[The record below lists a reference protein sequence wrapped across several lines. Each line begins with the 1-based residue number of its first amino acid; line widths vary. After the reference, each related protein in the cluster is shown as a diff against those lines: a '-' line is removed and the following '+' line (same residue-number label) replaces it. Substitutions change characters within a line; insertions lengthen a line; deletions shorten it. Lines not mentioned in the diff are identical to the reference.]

1 MAKDNLFLGF
11 GRGKLGDL
19 VMYRQNG
26 TQITRARNRSP
37 KNPQTALQLLQR
49 VLMKTSSVAY
59 SLMQD
64 ITNHSFQGRSEGTE
78 CQSRFTALNIAEMR
92 RRLADVINS
101 GDPEEIYTSSE
112 SNFAA
117 KSASLAEMNP
127 YIVSEGSLP
136 TMDVQWETFF
146 KLVFQSPVG
155 GVTWETI
162 TYQQVVE
169 ALGLTRG
176 DQLTFLMLSCDDRD
190 TDDADLGHFNSFRY
204 ARVILE
210 PNDGDMTSPF
220 FISNGV
226 INKPN
231 VRNEG
236 AISFGFIDQA
246 TGVTQGLQ
254 FFFEGISIA
263 AGALNSAAA
272 ATVIASRLSG
282 NIWQRSSQSLVV
294 RPSALDI
301 TGHLSFDHG
310 VDLLGA
316 AVASYM
322 TVQNSS
328 LYLNQ
333 SENF

>member
-64 ITNHSFQGRSEGTE
+64 ITNHSFQGRAEGTE
-78 CQSRFTALNIAEMR
+78 CQSRFSALNIAEMR

-112 SNFAA
+112 SNYAA

-127 YIVSEGSLP
+127 YVVSEGSLP
-136 TMDVQWETFF
+136 TMDVGFYTDFYLAF
-146 KLVFQSPVG
+146 TAPQSAA
-155 GVTWETI
+155 TSETI
-162 TYQQVVE
+162 TYQQVVDG
-169 ALGLTRG
+169 LGLSRG
-176 DQLTFLMLSCDDRD
+176 DQLTFLQLSCDDRD
-190 TDDADLGHFNSFRY
+190 ADDADLGHFNSFRY
-204 ARVILE
+204 ARIILE
-210 PNDGDMTSPF
+210 PNDGDMTSLF
-220 FISNGV
+220 YDENGA

-236 AISFGFIDQA
+236 SILTVLSPAAASTPQRLRFYLD
-246 TGVTQGLQ
+246 
-254 FFFEGISIA
+254 GISSD
-263 AGALNSAAA
+263 AGKINSAAA

-294 RPSALDI
+294 RPSDLAVP
-301 TGHLSFDHG
+301 GHLSFDHG

>member
-64 ITNHSFQGRSEGTE
+64 IVNHSFQGRAEGTE

-92 RRLADVINS
+92 RRLADIINS
-101 GDPEEIYTSSE
+101 GDPEEIYTSSD
-112 SNFAA
+112 SNYAA

-127 YIVSEGSLP
+127 YVVSEGSLP
-136 TMDVQWETFF
+136 TLDVAFSTSFYLAF
-146 KLVFQSPVG
+146 TS
-155 GVTWETI
+155 TMAHTTSETI
-162 TYQQVVE
+162 TYQDIVDG
-169 ALGLTRG
+169 LGLSRG
-176 DQLTFLMLSCDDRD
+176 DQLTFLQLSCDDRD
-190 TDDADLGHFNSFRY
+190 ADDADLGHYNSFRF

-210 PNDGDMTSPF
+210 PNDGDMTSVF
-220 FISNGV
+220 FGDGGTV
-226 INKPN
+226 NKPN

-236 AISFGFIDQA
+236 DIQVALLPSADSLPLRMMFLLSGID
-246 TGVTQGLQ
+246 
-254 FFFEGISIA
+254 SA
-263 AGALNSAAA
+263 AGKINSAAA

-301 TGHLSFDHG
+301 AGHLSFDHG

>member
-64 ITNHSFQGRSEGTE
+64 IVNHSFQGRAEGTE
-78 CQSRFTALNIAEMR
+78 
-92 RRLADVINS
+92 LADVINS

-112 SNFAA
+112 SNYAA

-127 YIVSEGSLP
+127 YVVSEGSLP
-136 TMDVQWETFF
+136 TMDVGFYTDFYLAFTAPQAEAT
-146 KLVFQSPVG
+146 G
-155 GVTWETI
+155 ATI
-162 TYQQVVE
+162 TYQQVIDG
-169 ALGLTRG
+169 LGLSRG
-176 DQLTFLMLSCDDRD
+176 DQLTFLQLSCDDRD
-190 TDDADLGHFNSFRY
+190 DADADLGHFNSFRY
-204 ARVILE
+204 ARIILE
-210 PNDGDMTSPF
+210 PNDGDMTSLF
-220 FISNGV
+220 FDGNGG

-236 AISFGFIDQA
+236 SILAVLSPAAESVPQRLRFYMD
-246 TGVTQGLQ
+246 
-254 FFFEGISIA
+254 GISSD
-263 AGALNSAAA
+263 AGKINSAAA

-301 TGHLSFDHG
+301 AGHLSFDHG

>member
-19 VMYRQNG
+19 VMYRQGG

-49 VLMKTSSVAY
+49 VVMKTSSVAY

-64 ITNHSFQGRSEGTE
+64 ICNHSFQGRSEGTE
-78 CQSRFTALNIAEMR
+78 CQSRFTELNIAEMR

-101 GDPEEIYTSSE
+101 GDPEDIYTSSE
-112 SNFAA
+112 TNYAS

-127 YIVSEGSLP
+127 YVVSEGSMQ
-136 TMDVQWETFF
+136 TMDVAFTGDFYLAFLNEQTGATAET
-146 KLVFQSPVG
+146 L
-155 GVTWETI
+155 
-162 TYQQVVE
+162 TYQQVVDG
-169 ALGLTRG
+169 LGLSRG
-176 DQLTFLMLSCDDRD
+176 DQLTFLQCACDDRD
-190 TDDADLGHFNSFRY
+190 VADADLGHYNAFRF

-210 PNDGDMTSPF
+210 PNDGDMTSIF
-220 FISNGV
+220 LTAEGIV
-226 INKPN
+226 NKPN

-236 AISFGFIDQA
+236 DVSFAFGASASPLPQRLRFYMS
-246 TGVTQGLQ
+246 
-254 FFFEGISIA
+254 GISA
-263 AGALNSAAA
+263 DAGKINSVAAA
-272 ATVIASRLSG
+272 CVIASRLSG
-282 NIWQRSSQSLVV
+282 GIWQRSSQSLVL

-301 TGHLSFDHG
+301 AGHLSFDHG
-310 VDLLGA
+310 VDLLGD

>member
-26 TQITRARNRSP
+26 TQVTRARNRSP

-64 ITNHSFQGRSEGTE
+64 IVNHSFQGRSEGTE

-92 RRLADVINS
+92 RRLADIINS

-112 SNFAA
+112 ANYAA

-127 YIVSEGSLP
+127 YVVSEGSLP
-136 TMDVQWETFF
+136 TMDIGFF
-146 KLVFQSPVG
+146 EQFYLAFTSAQTG
-155 GVTWETI
+155 ATAQTL
-162 TYQQVVE
+162 TYQQVVDG
-169 ALGLTRG
+169 LGLSRG
-176 DQLTFLMLSCDDRD
+176 DQLTFLQLSCDDRD
-190 TDDADLGHFNSFRY
+190 AEEADLGHFNGFRY
-204 ARVILE
+204 ARIILE
-210 PNDGDMTSPF
+210 PNDGDMTSVF
-220 FISNGV
+220 FGDGGA

-236 AISFGFIDQA
+236 SILVTFGPSSETLPQRIRFYLDGIDY
-246 TGVTQGLQ
+246 
-254 FFFEGISIA
+254 E
-263 AGALNSAAA
+263 AGKINSAAA

-282 NIWQRSSQSLVV
+282 NIWQRSSQSLLL
-294 RPSALDI
+294 RPSALDV
-301 TGHLSFDHG
+301 TGHLSFDHN

>member
-64 ITNHSFQGRSEGTE
+64 IVNHSFQGRAEGTE

-112 SNFAA
+112 SNYAA

-127 YIVSEGSLP
+127 YVVSEGSLQ
-136 TMDVQWETFF
+136 TMDVAFSADFYLAFLNEVTGATAET
-146 KLVFQSPVG
+146 L
-155 GVTWETI
+155 
-162 TYQQVVE
+162 TYQQVVD
-169 ALGLTRG
+169 ALGLSRG
-176 DQLTFLMLSCDDRD
+176 DQLTFLMTSCDDRD
-190 TDDADLGHFNSFRY
+190 ADDADLGHFNSFRY

-210 PNDGDMTSPF
+210 PNDGDMTSIF
-220 FISNGV
+220 LTAEGIV
-226 INKPN
+226 NKPN

-236 AISFGFIDQA
+236 DVSFAFGTAASPLPQRLRFYMS
-246 TGVTQGLQ
+246 
-254 FFFEGISIA
+254 GISA
-263 AGALNSAAA
+263 DAGKINSAAA
-272 ATVIASRLSG
+272 ASVIASRLSG
-282 NIWQRSSQSLVV
+282 GIWQRSSQSLVV

-301 TGHLSFDHG
+301 AGHLSFDHG